1 MSSTD
6 FTTRAREL
14 GGDQQLL
21 LPELAES
28 HVDFGLR
35 MWMLNLRSPRTVET
49 YTKTMTRFRAFL
61 GVLGYDLDGDRR
73 IVALSAERW
82 SRAKHL
88 PDGRLLEEQTVGA
101 ATFNQR
107 LAAISSFFTYAI
119 KHELLPGPNP
129 LDRIDRDD
137 RQDYAD
143 VAPHELPAMKRHLAD
158 IDRTTLE
165 GARDYALL
173 SVALLTGRR
182 RAELVGIRWSSLHF
196 LDDRIKLTWKVKGSH
211 TEHDLLPRSA
221 SGALLRFL
229 HRFYGQD
236 LAAVAPDAAVWPS
249 LSDRNYGAPISGQ
262 TLADICKRRLDFS
275 AVHQIRHTFAKEL
288 EERGVKPSEI
298 QRRLGHQSLR
308 TTTIYLGRLSSA
320 ENPVSEAMADD
331 LGIE

>member
-1 MSSTD
+1 
-6 FTTRAREL
+6 
-14 GGDQQLL
+14 
-21 LPELAES
+21 
-28 HVDFGLR
+28 
-35 MWMLNLRSPRTVET
+35 
-49 YTKTMTRFRAFL
+49 
-61 GVLGYDLDGDRR
+61 
-73 IVALSAERW
+73 
-82 SRAKHL
+82 
-88 PDGRLLEEQTVGA
+88 
-101 ATFNQR
+101 
-107 LAAISSFFTYAI
+107 
-119 KHELLPGPNP
+119 
-129 LDRIDRDD
+129 
-137 RQDYAD
+137 
-143 VAPHELPAMKRHLAD
+143 MKRHLAD

-196 LDDRIKLTWKVKGSH
+196 LDDRIKLTWKVKGAR

-229 HRFYGQD
+229 HHFYGQD
-236 LAAVAPDAAVWPS
+236 LATVAPDAAVWPS

-308 TTTIYLGRLSSA
+308 TTIYLGRLSSA